1 MGEVFGTMDGIQYN
15 GGILSVR
22 WRDIISSM
30 KGYYEHYG
38 GILSVIKGYSVLSR
52 GIISTLEGY
61 HQYSGENSVQ
71 SDILHQMY

>member
-1 MGEVFGTMDGIQYN
+1 MGDVFGTMDGIQYN

-30 KGYYEHYG
+30 KGYYKHYG
-38 GILSVIKGYSVLSR
+38 GILSLSVIEGYSLLSR

-61 HQYSGENSVQ
+61 HQYGGENSVQ
-71 SDILHQMY
+71 SDILH